1 MARSYKP
8 NVPFNVPMKLLTPS
22 TVKVK
27 GVNKK
32 VFPSP
37 DGAPLIKGSF
47 RTYGGTE
54 TVVNDVFTVI
64 DTATVETWY
73 RPDIKANSRIY
84 LCDTEETFEV
94 IGRPENIEMRN
105 QYLKFRVQRVGGE
118 A

>member
-8 NVPFNVPMKLLTPS
+8 DAPFTVPMKLLIPLT
-22 TVKVK
+22 TKVK

-32 VFPSP
+32 TFPKP
-37 DGAPLIKGSF
+37 DDAPLIYCSF

-54 TVVNDVFTVI
+54 TVVNDIFTVI

-73 RPDIKANSRIY
+73 RPDIKSNCRLY
-84 LCDTEETFEV
+84 MCNTGETFEV
-94 IGRPENIEMRN
+94 VGTPENIEMRN
-105 QYLKFRVQRVGGE
+105 QYLKFKVQKVGGE